1 MVPRQ
6 SGRAG
11 RVSRVSWPR
20 VPSKARRCG
29 GTEETK
35 GRPSRSTG
43 ANAQKE
49 HVASPSLSALQFD
62 RAHWPSRGGNASG
75 RSAALAQPHDPPV
88 TDWSAGGLPQ
98 QTGICVKLD
107 YVLKLAVLHFV
118 SILCDGLTERIW
130 SGVIKIWEVELINK
144 MLNEASSVPCQMPIC
159 LHKIIKSCL
168 FLFLH
173 CR

>member
-62 RAHWPSRGGNASG
+62 RAHWP
-75 RSAALAQPHDPPV
+75 
-88 TDWSAGGLPQ
+88 WSAGGLPQ